1 MDGIELSFSYKHA
14 KSCDAFGANIIDSF
28 ERTFQ
33 GKISG
38 TGSYANIS
46 PVASVPHRVS
56 KSFETRDGTTPE
68 MLSPIDY
75 PFDKHSFG
83 QSHNRLPW
91 FKDPISSCFLD
102 QADHDRR
109 LGDLFVP
116 LTFPRRSAGRKLC
129 NRPVVCQ
136 HQVDY
141 LPTTCYSNIC
151 VVCGD
156 VSERTPAHEK
166 RS

>member
-1 MDGIELSFSYKHA
+1 M
-14 KSCDAFGANIIDSF
+14 
-28 ERTFQ
+28 
-33 GKISG
+33 
-38 TGSYANIS
+38 
-46 PVASVPHRVS
+46 SVPHRVS

-116 LTFPRRSAGRKLC
+116 LDISRGGLPDGNCAIVLSFVNTKSDC
-129 NRPVVCQ
+129 
-136 HQVDY
+136 
-141 LPTTCYSNIC
+141 LPTTYKCNSNTY
-151 VVCGD
+151 VLSAVTSVNELLRMKRG
-156 VSERTPAHEK
+156 HELTFVQGPLILILQQA
-166 RS
+166 